1 MLQFWSPW
9 SISTYSSNALA
20 RYLTPVKIQTF
31 KVSTKKRSTSLR
43 KLSKFRVIEYEIFR
57 SSGVVS
63 WARIPPRKTS
73 SCLPSSQ
80 LCSVRQTDL
89 IKTSLTLN
97 LNLLVASV
105 SCGNL
110 TKKSRRSILKSK
122 RSWLALRPKISSGLY
137 TKVIGSLKTKGT
149 KWMRSKT
156 LGSLTCR
163 LALTWRS
170 CQDLVSSSNRM
181 KASP

>member
-1 MLQFWSPW
+1 MLQFWSPS
-9 SISTYSSNALA
+9 SISTYWSNALA

-31 KVSTKKRSTSLR
+31 LASTKKRSISPQ
-43 KLSKFRVIEYEIFR
+43 KLNKFRLIEQEIFR
-57 SSGVVS
+57 SLEVVS
-63 WARIPPRKTS
+63 WAKIPLRKTS

-80 LCSVRQTDL
+80 LCSVKQTDL

-97 LNLLVASV
+97 LNLLVALV

-110 TKKSRRSILKSK
+110 TRRSRKSILKSK
-122 RSWLALRPKISSGLY
+122 HSWLALRPKISSGRY
-137 TKVIGSLKTKGT
+137 TKVIGSLKTRET

-163 LALTWRS
+163 LALTWRL
-170 CQDLVSSSNRM
+170 CQDLVS
-181 KASP
+181 